1 MTGKLILFSAPSGS
15 GKSTIINYLMQQG
28 LGLHFSISATSR
40 PPRGQERN
48 GVEYFFLSP
57 EEFRD
62 RIAHNEFLEYVEV
75 YEGRFY
81 GTLKSQVDA
90 QLSRGEHVV
99 ADVDVVGAGRI
110 KAVYGDRA
118 LTVFVQPPSVD
129 ELRRRLEGRGTD
141 GPEVINDR
149 IARAEYELTFAP
161 QFDVV
166 IVNDRLEQAQT
177 DALAA
182 IRRFLQAEAE

>member
-57 EEFRD
+57 EEFRE

-141 GPEVINDR
+141 SPEVINDR

>member
-1 MTGKLILFSAPSGS
+1 MPGKLILFSAPSGS

-57 EEFRD
+57 EEFRE

-141 GPEVINDR
+141 SPEVINDR

-166 IVNDRLEQAQT
+166 IVNDRLEQAQA